1 MLATE
6 LKEFGRSGKPLASG
20 AVITDGTWHRVGLV
34 RDGANRI
41 LYVDD
46 VEVARDTQTTLVGA
60 YTGLHIGAGSTLAPG
75 TFWSGL
81 IDDVRIYDRA
91 VTP

>member
-1 MLATE
+1 
-6 LKEFGRSGKPLASG
+6 
-20 AVITDGTWHRVGLV
+20 V
-34 RDGANRI
+34 NRI

-46 VEVARDTQTTLVGA
+46 IEVARDTQT
-60 YTGLHIGAGSTLAPG
+60 GLANSFGGLYVGAGSTLAPG

-91 VTP
+91 VRP